1 MANKRR
7 PGYRSKSRAQIKNRS
22 YLKVMLY
29 FIALLFIIAIIW
41 FVPYLGRDSG
51 VTEIL
56 EPEET
61 PQFRKDS
68 ELTFYDQEGNL
79 VTTIE
84 IEIANSVAS
93 RTQGLMFRP
102 VMEQNRGMLFIFDRT
117 HNIEM
122 WMRNTHIPLDMIFV
136 RIDRTIAH
144 IDTYTVPFTDDP
156 IASPEPVLYVIE
168 VNAGFVERY
177 GIQQGYT
184 VDWY

>member
-1 MANKRR
+1 MANKRK
-7 PGYRSKSRAQIKNRS
+7 PGYRPKSREQARGWNYKKIT
-22 YLKVMLY
+22 LY

-41 FVPYLGRDSG
+41 LVPYLGRDSRE
-51 VTEIL
+51 TEIA

-61 PQFRKDS
+61 PLFRKDS
-68 ELTFYDQEGNL
+68 ELSFYDQEENL
-79 VTTIE
+79 VTTID
-84 IEIANSVAS
+84 IEIADTIPS
-93 RTQGLMFRP
+93 RTEGLMFRP
-102 VMEQNRGMLFIFDRT
+102 AMEQNRGMLFIFDRT

-122 WMRNTHIPLDMIFV
+122 WMRNTYIPLDMIFV

-144 IDTYTVPFTDDP
+144 IETATVPFTDDP

-177 GIQQGYT
+177 GIREGYR